1 MTLGWLDASRQRLLK
16 FHKGRIHTSLGSYD
30 PRLTAPHGGMWGVSM
45 SQTFARHAMT
55 LTPELGYTQL
65 ADGSNQRGSKRNNWR
80 LGVAMT
86 LPF

>member
-1 MTLGWLDASRQRLLK
+1 
-16 FHKGRIHTSLGSYD
+16 
-30 PRLTAPHGGMWGVSM
+30 M